1 MDSMASVDL
10 QETNASGCHPFPDVQ
25 EIRLEVLFG
34 CEGDGDGLADEIVD
48 RLVVEDGR
56 PPASATNFNSAT

>member
-1 MDSMASVDL
+1 MASVDL

-25 EIRLEVLFG
+25 EIPLEVLFG
-34 CEGDGDGLADEIVD
+34 HEDDGDRVTDEIVA

>member
-1 MDSMASVDL
+1 MASVEL
-10 QETNASGCHPFPDVQ
+10 QETSASGCHPIPDVQ

-34 CEGDGDGLADEIVD
+34 CEDDGDRLTDEIVD

>member
-25 EIRLEVLFG
+25 EIPLEVLFG
-34 CEGDGDGLADEIVD
+34 YGDDDDRPTGEIAA
-48 RLVVEDGR
+48 RLIVEDGR
-56 PPASATNFNSAT
+56 PPASATKFNSAV